1 MKKLKWIDFDE
12 CIYSIYM
19 HCKNKKFDG
28 VYGFPRGGLC
38 LAVALSHSLGIPLLD
53 EPQDYSLIVD
63 DIYDTGYTLEKIKHI
78 KGSETHVWV
87 SKKKPTWWNAY
98 QHIQENEWIVFPWEN
113 MNEAGKDRD
122 LYYRSRP
129 KQFLPH

>member
-1 MKKLKWIDFDE
+1 MNKLNWLEFDK
-12 CIYSIYM
+12 CIYSI
-19 HCKNKKFDG
+19 HKQCKHKKLEG

-38 LAVALSHSLGIPLLD
+38 LAVALSHSLGIPLLHN
-53 EPQDYSLIVD
+53 PQENSLIVD

-98 QHIQENEWIVFPWEN
+98 KYIKNNEWVLFPWVSINTAE
-113 MNEAGKDRD
+113 KDLD
-122 LYYRSRP
+122 LYYKSRS
-129 KQFLPH
+129 